1 MESRG
6 GSAVGIS
13 GKIVAA
19 IHRKTPSSKAKKPA
33 PTWRMAIVLTVLAE
47 GFEEIEAVSP
57 IDLIRRAGV
66 EVTVASLGPDLEAI
80 GRSGILLKA
89 DVRLAEVIHQTFDCL
104 LLPGGPGV
112 KHLRADPRIVPLVQR
127 HAAAGSWVAA
137 ICAAP
142 TVLHDAG
149 LLAGRR
155 FTAHPSVASELPAVL
170 SAERVVQDGR
180 IITSRGAGTALDF
193 GLTVVEALQGK
204 ARAEEVRRAICA

>member
-1 MESRG
+1 MPS
-6 GSAVGIS
+6 VLI
-13 GKIVAA
+13 A
-19 IHRKTPSSKAKKPA
+19 IAQ
-33 PTWRMAIVLTVLAE
+33 
-47 GFEEIEAVSP
+47 GFEEIEAVAP
-57 IDLIRRAGV
+57 IDLFRRAGI
-66 EVTVASLGPDLEAI
+66 EVTVASLGTNRELI

-89 DVRLAEVIHQTFDCL
+89 DVRLAEVIHQTFDCV

-155 FTAHPSVASELPAVL
+155 FTAHPSVASELPAAL
-170 SAERVVQDGR
+170 SVERVVQDGR
-180 IITSRGAGTALDF
+180 IITSRGAGTAVDF
-193 GLTVVEALQGK
+193 GLAVVEALQGK